1 MNARA
6 RDLEKFRA
14 ITAAFQA
21 ANPGEVIVDYPVVC
35 LICETYQAEMDKF
48 KAAKEERD
56 LERQYRHFS
65 SRHELGP
72 VE

>member
-1 MNARA
+1 MNART

-14 ITAAFQA
+14 ITA
-21 ANPGEVIVDYPVVC
+21 NPGEVLVDYPVVC
-35 LICETYQAEMDKF
+35 LICETYQAEMDRY
-48 KAAKEERD
+48 KAQKEERD

-65 SRHELGP
+65 QRQHELGP